1 MKAYKCFVRW
11 SNGNNEYLS
20 EFTVS
25 TENSM
30 SWLYEDIAKSYNNQF
45 RYLLD
50 GRLLGIE
57 IEEIAEGV
65 KVSGT

>member
-20 EFTVS
+20 EFTVE
-25 TENSM
+25 TKNSE

-45 RYLLD
+45 RFLLD
-50 GRLLGIE
+50 GR
-57 IEEIAEGV
+57 
-65 KVSGT
+65 

>member
-20 EFTVS
+20 EFTVE
-25 TENSM
+25 TKNSE

-45 RYLLD
+45 RFLLD
-50 GRLLGIE
+50 GKLINVE
-57 IEEIAEGV
+57 VEEIVANE
-65 KVSGT
+65 K

>member
-1 MKAYKCFVRW
+1 MKTYKCFVRW
-11 SNGNNEYLS
+11 SNADKEYLS
-20 EFTVS
+20 EFIVK

-30 SWLYEDIAKSYNNQF
+30 SWLHEDIANSYNKQF

-57 IEEIAEGV
+57 IEEIAEEV